1 MWWVKHSVGA
11 ADQKITCFDFLQTVI
26 LSRWSYEVKPNESQ
40 AILASNFLDHV
51 IKGLTN
57 DRNDFFKY
65 NLDLIKPIVENWKKF
80 ITVPYDII
88 YERLNCDRTN
98 RQIEVGI
105 HVTAIF
111 LVRCK

>member
-1 MWWVKHSVGA
+1 MY
-11 ADQKITCFDFLQTVI
+11 
-26 LSRWSYEVKPNESQ
+26 RWSYEVKPNESQ

-51 IKGLTN
+51 IKVLTN

-80 ITVPYDII
+80 ITVPFNTIS
-88 YERLNCDRTN
+88 EKLNCDRGN

-105 HVTAIF
+105 HVAAIF
-111 LVRCK
+111 LVRSESRVTL